1 MATIPAAV
9 PEAQASISP
18 VGRLIGVL
26 FSPKATFEDI
36 VRKPTWAL
44 PLIIMV
50 ILGGL
55 AGIFINMKMDWREYI
70 AQQIEKSPRAA
81 NMSPEQKQQQIEGGA
96 KFAPIS
102 TYIIAPLAPG
112 LMLLVVALVMWGA
125 YNLLGGANTDYKTS
139 LAIVAHSYV
148 PTYLS
153 SLLFFLIVFLKPPG
167 SLNVD
172 NPIAT
177 NLAAFLPEDTPKW
190 LDALGKNLDVFLLWA
205 LVLIGIGFAF
215 TNPRKLKGGKSFT
228 IVFGVFAAYVVL
240 RVGLAFIMS

>member
-55 AGIFINMKMDWREYI
+55 AGVFINMKMDWREYM

-81 NMSPEQKQQQIEGGA
+81 NMSPEQKQQQIEAGA

-112 LMLLVVALVMWGA
+112 FMLLVVALVMWGA
-125 YNLLGGANTDYKTS
+125 YNLLGGANTDYRTS

-167 SLNVD
+167 
-172 NPIAT
+172 
-177 NLAAFLPEDTPKW
+177 
-190 LDALGKNLDVFLLWA
+190 
-205 LVLIGIGFAF
+205 
-215 TNPRKLKGGKSFT
+215 
-228 IVFGVFAAYVVL
+228 
-240 RVGLAFIMS
+240 